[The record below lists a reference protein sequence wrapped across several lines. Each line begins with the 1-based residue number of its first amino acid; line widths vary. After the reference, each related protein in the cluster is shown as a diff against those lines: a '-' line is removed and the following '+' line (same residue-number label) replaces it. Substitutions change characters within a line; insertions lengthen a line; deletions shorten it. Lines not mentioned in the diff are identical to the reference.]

1 LELQSVLQQRGV
13 SMSGEA
19 RGLKILEGVVNTD
32 LPLMGYPVANVKK
45 QELNIDGNGD
55 LTLFVSY
62 TDTTYSTG
70 DVAAFVR
77 LRDANGVLP
86 DSMRTQSHAYGQ
98 WAGGSFVP
106 EVITEGPATL
116 WSDHAKLVQNL
127 VHILRG
133 IFGSPCRMIV
143 TDATV
148 MPAVKGILAA
158 GADANLEVAAD
169 VHHVDFGTG
178 RGFVGG
184 M

>member
-1 LELQSVLQQRGV
+1 
-13 SMSGEA
+13 MSGEA
-19 RGLKILEGVVNTD
+19 RGLRILEGIVNTD
-32 LPLMGYPVANVKK
+32 LPLMGYPVASIKK
-45 QELNIDGNGD
+45 QEINVDGNGD
-55 LTLFVSY
+55 VTLFVSF
-62 TDTTYSTG
+62 TDTSYSTG

-77 LRDANGVLP
+77 LRDSNGVLP

-98 WAGGSFVP
+98 WAMGSFVP
-106 EVITEGPATL
+106 EVVTEGPATL

-143 TDATV
+143 TDPTV
-148 MPAVKGILAA
+148 MPAIKGMLAA
-158 GADANLEVAAD
+158 GADANIEVAAD